1 MAHKKGHKGV
11 APKGT
16 QSEADRLA
24 AIARAYGKDADGKDI
39 TSTGGAVTGGGYI
52 SPSEA
57 RQRALD
63 AASARA
69 KAQASSITAQQKSEK
84 KFGPDTSETA
94 GGGGSSGALTEAQRL
109 ANELARL
116 KIQAERDKADR
127 EAQKVLDD
135 REASAQEKADA
146 VAERQRKFAAY
157 SKVAD
162 IYAGQGAQ
170 TDALY
175 GGQLENLPKQQQGDL
190 DALLKAVS
198 AGQGQISGAENQFLS
213 SLVTPTAYSDVP
225 LVDLSTT
232 QPVNPLMG
240 ALGAEGADT
249 AGVTGQS
256 AMDAALAAQFAQLSR
271 NTASQLNTGSQNY
284 MNALRNAGV
293 GAAAA
298 GRQELATGQTA
309 YQNQIN
315 AKYSDLANQLAMQRL
330 QAQQEADI
338 RAAQARAE
346 AAAYG
351 EAPAAAQPPATAQP
365 PVTAQPPAVTD
376 PLQPPVTEQPPVDPN
391 AAAVAAEAERKRRER
406 EAAIAAVQ
414 AARRNQF

>member
-1 MAHKKGHKGV
+1 MAKDNNKKGK
-11 APKGT
+11 
-16 QSEADRLA
+16 QSEADRLS
-24 AIARAYGKDADGKDI
+24 AIARAYGVDVSGKNI
-39 TSTGGAVTGGGYI
+39 SKIGGPVTAVGE
-52 SPSEA
+52 SPAAKE
-57 RQRALD
+57 RAMK
-63 AASARA
+63 AASERA
-69 KAQASSITAQQKSEK
+69 KAQAEAIKSEK
-84 KFGPDTSETA
+84 KWAKVVGGDKTGT
-94 GGGGSSGALTEAQRL
+94 GGGSSGALTEAQRL

-116 KIQAERDKADR
+116 KIQAEYDKADR

-135 REASAQEKADA
+135 AAATAQEKADA

-175 GGQLENLPKQQQGDL
+175 GGQLEDLPSRRQADL
-190 DALLKAVS
+190 DALLQAVS

-240 ALGAEGADT
+240 ALGAEGAST

-256 AMDAALAAQFAQLSR
+256 AMDAALAAQYAQLARQS
-271 NTASQLNTGSQNY
+271 AGQLNVGAQNY

-298 GRQELATGQTA
+298 GRQQLATGQTA

-330 QAQQEADI
+330 QAQQDAEA

-351 EAPAAAQPPATAQP
+351 EAPAAPVDVPVQM
-365 PVTAQPPAVTD
+365 PVTP
-376 PLQPPVTEQPPVDPN
+376 PPVDPN
-391 AAAVAAEAERKRRER
+391 VVAEEERKKRER
-406 EAAIAAVQ
+406 EAAIAAIQ

>member
-11 APKGT
+11 APKGA
-16 QSEADRLA
+16 QSEADRISAL
-24 AIARAYGKDADGKDI
+24 ARAYGLDASGRNI

-57 RQRALD
+57 RMRALEAQSD
-63 AASARA
+63 RA
-69 KAQASSITAQQKSEK
+69 KAQADFIKKQKKSEE

-109 ANELARL
+109 ANQLAQL
-116 KIQAERDKADR
+116 KIQAEYDKADR

-146 VAERQRKFAAY
+146 VAERQRKFSVY

-175 GGQLENLPKQQQGDL
+175 SGQLEDLPQRRQADL
-190 DALLKAVS
+190 DALLQAVS

-240 ALGAEGADT
+240 ALGAEGAGT

-256 AMDAALAAQFAQLSR
+256 AMDAQLAGQYAQLARQSA
-271 NTASQLNTGSQNY
+271 NQLNVGSQNY

-298 GRQELATGQTA
+298 GRQQLATGQTA

-315 AKYSDLANQLAMQRL
+315 TRYSDLANQLAMQRL
-330 QAQQEADI
+330 QAQQDAEA

-351 EAPAAAQPPATAQP
+351 EAPAAPVNVPATP
-365 PVTAQPPAVTD
+365 
-376 PLQPPVTEQPPVDPN
+376 PPVDPN
-391 AAAVAAEAERKRRER
+391 AAAAAAAEAERKRRER

-414 AARRNQF
+414 GARRNQFQYE

>member
-11 APKGT
+11 APKGA
-16 QSEADRLA
+16 QSEADRIS
-24 AIARAYGKDADGKDI
+24 AIARAYGLDASGRNI

-57 RQRALD
+57 RMRALEAQSD
-63 AASARA
+63 RA
-69 KAQASSITAQQKSEK
+69 KAQADFIKKQKKSEE

-109 ANELARL
+109 ANQLAQL
-116 KIQAERDKADR
+116 KIQAEYDKADR

-175 GGQLENLPKQQQGDL
+175 GGQLEDLPQRRQADL
-190 DALLKAVS
+190 DALLQAVS

-256 AMDAALAAQFAQLSR
+256 AMDAALAGQFAQLSR
-271 NTASQLNTGSQNY
+271 NTAGQLNTGSQNY

-298 GRQELATGQTA
+298 GRQQLATGQTA

-315 AKYSDLANQLAMQRL
+315 TRYSDLANQLAMQRL
-330 QAQQEADI
+330 QAQQDAEA

-351 EAPAAAQPPATAQP
+351 EAPAAPVNVPATPPPATP
-365 PVTAQPPAVTD
+365 
-376 PLQPPVTEQPPVDPN
+376 PPVDPN
-391 AAAVAAEAERKRRER
+391 VAAEAERKRRER

-414 AARRNQF
+414 AARRNQFQYE